1 MARSLQPRAFT
12 LIELMIVM
20 SVIALLSAAAV
31 PALGALTGA
40 DARKGAGEIAGAMR
54 WLYDGASVRHA
65 TCRLVLSPAKRSY
78 WAECA
83 PGRATISADPE
94 KAAEEERKAEERRQ
108 EGADAPD
115 AKEGG
120 VRAPGFA
127 RYEDPIARERTLPGE
142 AEFKAI
148 RIDGREALVEGRN
161 AYVHF
166 FPGGR
171 AQAARVT
178 IADGDNVFTIKLEPF
193 TGRARVSAGEPTGR
207 DE

>member
-1 MARSLQPRAFT
+1 MAQRFPSRVQDPGFT

-20 SVIALLSAAAV
+20 ALIALLAAAAG
-31 PALGALTGA
+31 PALGGLTGA
-40 DARKGAGEIAGAMR
+40 NTRKGAGELAGAMR
-54 WLYDGASVRHA
+54 WLFDSAAVRHA
-65 TCRLVLSPAKRSY
+65 TCRLVLSPSSRSF

-83 PGRATISADPE
+83 PGRTTIP
-94 KAAEEERKAEERRQ
+94 RKLE
-108 EGADAPD
+108 EGATRDAPKEDAERD

-127 RYEDPIARERTLPGE
+127 KFEDSIVKVRELPAGV
-142 AEFKAI
+142 EFKAI
-148 RIDGREALVEGRN
+148 RIEGRDALSEARD

-171 AQAARVT
+171 AQSARVT
-178 IADGDNVFTIKLEPF
+178 IADGNHVFTIRLEPF
-193 TGRARVSAGEPTGR
+193 TGRARVSAGEPTGA